1 MEGIWFC
8 NSWSNSFIW
17 YLIKYF
23 EDCSVT
29 DLKNKEGK
37 KQKKKDGTWIYTA
50 QWILLFQS
58 VTLGVIY
65 TFSDDT
71 AFAQKDFQ
79 TPLGIVF
86 KAWNKFFEYLYLWQ
100 ILSFWEH
107 FWLLEEA
114 RVIEN

>member
-1 MEGIWFC
+1 M
-8 NSWSNSFIW
+8 W

-37 KQKKKDGTWIYTA
+37 KEKKKDGTWIYTA
-50 QWILLFQS
+50 QWILLLQS

-71 AFAQKDFQ
+71 VFAQKDFQ

-86 KAWNKFFEYLYLWQ
+86 RAWNKLFEYLYLWQ
-100 ILSFWEH
+100 ILSLWEH